1 MFFFNHA
8 GREIE
13 KLEVSK
19 PQTRNRERVRGGA
32 GARGGMGRDRLVP
45 VSPDLSPSKYNT
57 SNLLVHAGEWHV

>member
-19 PQTRNRERVRGGA
+19 PQTRNREREGGGA
-32 GARGGMGRDRLVP
+32 GTRGGIG
-45 VSPDLSPSKYNT
+45 
-57 SNLLVHAGEWHV
+57 